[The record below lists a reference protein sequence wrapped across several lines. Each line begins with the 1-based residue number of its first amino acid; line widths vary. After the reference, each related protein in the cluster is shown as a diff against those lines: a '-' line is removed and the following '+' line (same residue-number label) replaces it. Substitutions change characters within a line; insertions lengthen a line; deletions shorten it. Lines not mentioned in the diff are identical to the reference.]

1 MRASREVELYTYPI
15 PWDVINISSAER
27 AAYEAIMREPLDP
40 QYAYTGASTSLF
52 RHLPNVMRPASA
64 LQGDGRTRATTT
76 LYLLPL
82 SPWPLCFVAE
92 EALRRFTRIKW
103 SADRYL
109 KLGMTHTPVERIM
122 DSARLSSRNRMTAA
136 ATYPRTDFFNRT
148 RHTCAAYERA
158 VEWVIA
164 QPTWRRAPERHLWVY
179 EFPHYYRAAL
189 QTELRFRGCA
199 ETLYAKVALGVFL
212 TQEDRLPDWAEAR
225 AQHRLVLL
233 PFYSPPFFEFDAGR
247 GSSDGGGLEHPEY
260 KDLTVVESS
269 GNGVSCHRFDTGVG
283 GLPKGTSWGCHDAAL
298 KHANSVRDAAKFA
311 VSHLTGGSL
320 MSPMKRAEH
329 YNTSALQLKAALYNR
344 STFCLV
350 PPGDSAITPR
360 ISSFI
365 AALCI
370 PVFTFSREF
379 LPFTEMVPW
388 GNISLT
394 VNPFDLLR
402 YQTGHTAALKGKR
415 AMPDNPLEFLRRI
428 PRDEVRRMQR
438 ALLDARRHLLY
449 RNDVEGPSAVHSVA
463 RELEGAFGECR
474 GRGPGRGP
482 RPQSIPAPGPC

>member
-1 MRASREVELYTYPI
+1 MHGPRDVDLYTYPI
-15 PWDVINISSAER
+15 PWDVINISSAAR

-52 RHLPNVMRPASA
+52 RQLPSVMRPASA
-64 LQGDGRTRATTT
+64 LQGDGRTRAATT

-82 SPWPLCFVAE
+82 SPWPLCFVSDE
-92 EALRRFTRIKW
+92 SLRRFTRIKW

-109 KLGMTHTPVERIM
+109 KLSATNTPVERVM
-122 DSARLSSRNRMTAA
+122 DTARLSSRNRMTAA
-136 ATYPRTDFFNRT
+136 GTYPRTDFFNRT
-148 RHTCAAYERA
+148 RHTCAAYDRA
-158 VEWVIA
+158 VEWVVA

-189 QTELRFRGCA
+189 QTELQYRGCA

-225 AQHRLVLL
+225 AQHLLVLV

-247 GSSDGGGLEHPEY
+247 DGGGLERLEF
-260 KDLTVVESS
+260 KDVTVVESS
-269 GNGVSCHRFDTGVG
+269 GHGVSCHRFDSGVV
-283 GLPKGTSWGCHDAAL
+283 GLPKGTAWGCHDAAL
-298 KHANSVRDAAKFA
+298 KQANPVRDAAKFA
-311 VSHLTGGSL
+311 VSHLPGGSL
-320 MSPMKRAEH
+320 MSPLKRAEH
-329 YNTSALQLKAALYNR
+329 YNTSALQIKAALYNR

-370 PVFTFSREF
+370 PVFTFSRQF
-379 LPFTEMVPW
+379 LPFTGQVPW
-388 GNISLT
+388 GNISLAI
-394 VNPFDLLR
+394 NPYDLLR
-402 YQTGHTAALKGKR
+402 YQIGHNAALKGKR

-449 RNDVEGPSAVHSVA
+449 RDDAEGPSAVHTVA
-463 RELEGAFGECR
+463 RELEAAFGGSR
-474 GRGPGRGP
+474 GRGQGRGS
-482 RPQSIPAPGPC
+482 RPQAC